1 MITLLWP
8 LILGGFDLGLD
19 AYVLAGL
26 LPAMAHDLNTT
37 QAMAGLGVA
46 LFTIAYAISAP
57 TLTAIS
63 SRFSTRAALLS
74 GVGLFTAG
82 NVASALAP
90 SLPILLGARLIAGIG
105 AGIYSPLATAS
116 AAAMVQPNERG
127 RALSMVLAG
136 LSIGTA
142 LGVPFGLLVNAHF
155 GWRWTVALV
164 VLLGLLTAGGISMR
178 QAYPAS
184 QTIKW
189 RERLS
194 ALTGF
199 FTLSTLGV
207 TLWTGI
213 ASLGLYT
220 FMAEILSSRSMTDWT
235 NIFIWLWGIGG
246 MVGALF
252 IGHIVDHHLPAS
264 KATLVLLV
272 IMGIGFALMGYAPT
286 PWAAAGCFIWGMCG
300 WASMA
305 PQQHALVSHAPRQ
318 AAASIAWN
326 SSANYLGSGI
336 GAALGSAALN
346 AGIPTKWLPASAV
359 TAVGLALILHLIKLV
374 DTSTP

>member
-1 MITLLWP
+1 
-8 LILGGFDLGLD
+8 
-19 AYVLAGL
+19 
-26 LPAMAHDLNTT
+26 
-37 QAMAGLGVA
+37 
-46 LFTIAYAISAP
+46 
-57 TLTAIS
+57 
-63 SRFSTRAALLS
+63 
-74 GVGLFTAG
+74 
-82 NVASALAP
+82 
-90 SLPILLGARLIAGIG
+90 
-105 AGIYSPLATAS
+105 
-116 AAAMVQPNERG
+116 
-127 RALSMVLAG
+127 
-136 LSIGTA
+136 
-142 LGVPFGLLVNAHF
+142 
-155 GWRWTVALV
+155 
-164 VLLGLLTAGGISMR
+164 
-178 QAYPAS
+178 
-184 QTIKW
+184 
-189 RERLS
+189 
-194 ALTGF
+194 
-199 FTLSTLGV
+199 
-207 TLWTGI
+207 
-213 ASLGLYT
+213 
-220 FMAEILSSRSMTDWT
+220 MAEILSSRSMTDWT

-252 IGHIVDHHLPAS
+252 IGHIIDHHLPTS